1 VSNWPTTL
9 ADLATGAGTLVL
21 AVATFAS
28 VRSANRSTATAQEAL
43 QAGLRPVMMNSRFQD
58 PRQKVMFG
66 DGRWVHLP
74 GGAASV
80 EIGDNAIYLALSIR
94 NAGTGMGILHGWRL
108 SVRMPGEPLE
118 RPPLDEFT
126 SQTRDLYVA
135 SGDVGFWQG
144 ALRDP
149 DAEQFKT
156 IQAAIE
162 SNEILQLDLLYG
174 DFEGGQ
180 RVISRFTLAQS
191 PWGTRPH
198 GENLTDDEIA
208 AQGGDST
215 GPVEG
220 RGEGQPG
227 REQDQVRW
235 IASVV
240 RHWNVDRPDPR

>member
-1 VSNWPTTL
+1 VSNWATTV

-74 GGAASV
+74 GGAAAV
-80 EIGDNAIYLALSIR
+80 EIGDNAIYLAVSIR
-94 NAGTGMGILHGWRL
+94 NAGTGMGILHGWRISARL
-108 SVRMPGEPLE
+108 PGEQLV

-126 SQTRDLYVA
+126 PQTRDLYVG

-149 DAEQFKT
+149 DAERFKT

-162 SNEILQLDLLYG
+162 SSEILQLDLLYG

-191 PWGTRPH
+191 PFGQRPH
-198 GENLTDDEIA
+198 GENLTDAEIA

-220 RGEGQPG
+220 RGQGQPG
-227 REQDQVRW
+227 SEQDQVRW

>member
-1 VSNWPTTL
+1 MSNWATTV
-9 ADLATGAGTLVL
+9 AELATGAGTLVL

-74 GGAASV
+74 GGAAAV
-80 EIGDNAIYLALSIR
+80 EIGDNAIYLAVSIR
-94 NAGTGMGILHGWRL
+94 NAGTGMGILHGWRI
-108 SVRMPGEPLE
+108 SARRPGEQLV

-126 SQTRDLYVA
+126 PQTRDLYVG

-149 DAEQFKT
+149 DAERFKT

-191 PWGTRPH
+191 PFGQRPH
-198 GENLTDDEIA
+198 GENLTDAEIA

-220 RGEGQPG
+220 RDPGQPG
-227 REQDQVRW
+227 SEQDRVRW